1 MNDSAHHH
9 PATHRHRRVHRV
21 PAGPGRVDLLADKDF
36 EVGTV
41 RIVGHDLKSV
51 EIIGG
56 KMTYGRAA
64 LYGFGS
70 GAWFGL
76 MIGLLFGLFSPG
88 IVWVNVVLG
97 SVLVGGLFGLIF
109 GLIGHA
115 IGGKAR
121 GFSSANTMKASSY
134 TVEVNADR
142 ADEALRILAAG
153 R

>member
-1 MNDSAHHH
+1 MTQLITTPQRTVIAEYTEYL
-9 PATHRHRRVHRV
+9 PAQ
-21 PAGPGRVDLLADKDF
+21 AAVDLLADKDF

-41 RIVGHDLKSV
+41 RIGGHDLKSV

-56 KMTYGRAA
+56 KMTYGCAA